1 VIALKLFLVPFF
13 LAAVSFASRRWGPN
27 VGGRL
32 AGLPLVTGPIL
43 FILSLERGTEFT
55 AQAATAS
62 LSAVVA
68 AVAFGAAY
76 SHACLRMGWLPSFL
90 VALATWCLCAAALAQ
105 LPESV
110 WPSLAVALASLVAAP
125 WLFPKSPPLGA
136 LRAEP
141 RYELPL
147 RMGVAVLMTLFTTGL
162 AETMGTVWT
171 GLVGMFPVLSSLLA
185 VFCQRAQGAGF
196 AIVILRNL
204 ATGLYALTAFCLVIA
219 LLLPQLG
226 TALTFTAAILA
237 AALAQWVTRLK
248 KGGSHAK
255 PG

>member
-1 VIALKLFLVPFF
+1 MIALKLFLVPFF
-13 LAAVSFASRRWGPN
+13 LAAVSFASRRWGPK

-90 VALATWCLCAAALAQ
+90 VALAAWCLCAAALAE
-105 LPESV
+105 LPATV
-110 WPSLAVALASLVAAP
+110 WAALAAALASLLAAP
-125 WLFPKSPPLGA
+125 WLFPNSPPLGA

-147 RMGVAVLMTLFTTGL
+147 RMVVAVLMTLFTTGL

-185 VFCQRAQGAGF
+185 VFCQRAQGPAF
-196 AIVILRNL
+196 AILILRNL
-204 ATGLYALTAFCLVIA
+204 ATGLYALTAFCLVVA
-219 LLLPQLG
+219 LLLTELG
-226 TALTFTAAILA
+226 IAPTFIAAVLA
-237 AALAQWVTRLK
+237 AALAQWITRLR

>member
-1 VIALKLFLVPFF
+1 MIALKLFLVPFF
-13 LAAVSFASRRWGPN
+13 LAAVSFASRRWGPK

-90 VALATWCLCAAALAQ
+90 VALAAWCLCAAALAE
-105 LPESV
+105 LPATV
-110 WPSLAVALASLVAAP
+110 WAALAAALASLLAAP

-147 RMGVAVLMTLFTTGL
+147 RMVVAVLMTLFTTGL

-185 VFCQRAQGAGF
+185 VFCQRAQGPAF
-196 AIVILRNL
+196 AILILRNL
-204 ATGLYALTAFCLVIA
+204 ATGLYALTAFCLVVA
-219 LLLPQLG
+219 LLLTELG
-226 TALTFTAAILA
+226 IAPTFIAAVLA
-237 AALAQWVTRLK
+237 AALAQWITRLR
-248 KGGSHAK
+248 KGGSHAN